1 MEPPSFFISQGQGAF
16 LCSRAGLDMRESGMH
31 HIQQK
36 TAGCPK
42 GQSAVLRQWEYQDS
56 TSRID
61 LVKLAAVRK
70 MVSGWIRSSYSAGL
84 TI

>member
-1 MEPPSFFISQGQGAF
+1 MEPRSSISQGHDAF
-16 LCSRAGLDMRESGMH
+16 LCSRAGVDLRESSKH

>member
-1 MEPPSFFISQGQGAF
+1 MELRPSISLSQGAF
-16 LCSRAGLDMRESGMH
+16 LCSRAGLDLRESGMH

-70 MVSGWIRSSYSAGL
+70 MASGWIRSSYSAGL